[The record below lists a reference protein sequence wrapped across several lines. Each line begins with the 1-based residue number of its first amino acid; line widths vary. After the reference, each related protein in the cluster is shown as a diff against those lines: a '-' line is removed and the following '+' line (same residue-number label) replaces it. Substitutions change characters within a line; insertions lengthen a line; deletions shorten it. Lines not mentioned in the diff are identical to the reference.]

1 MSEAILERGRA
12 LTTYRGLSEVTAT
25 HAHWVLRIALA
36 SVFIYHGVGKLAGI
50 EQFAQMMNLSYT
62 VSLLVTLAEFGGGV
76 LVLAGGV
83 TRAWLTRLGV
93 SFFIPVLIGAI
104 AMVHWGQWSF
114 VANEAYPMGG
124 SEFQVTLL
132 LISIYLLIK
141 GNRT

>member
-1 MSEAILERGRA
+1 MSEAILESNRTLATR
-12 LTTYRGLSEVTAT
+12 RGLSEFTAT
-25 HAHWVLRIALA
+25 HAHWALRIALA
-36 SVFIYHGVGKLAGI
+36 SVFIYHGVGKLVGV

-62 VSLLVTLAEFGGGV
+62 VALLVALAEFGGGV

-83 TRAWLTRLGV
+83 TRSWITRVGA

-104 AMVHWGQWSF
+104 PMVHWGQWNF
-114 VANEAYPMGG
+114 VANEVYPMGG

-141 GNRT
+141 GNRA